1 MSKKPSVQYEYRAK
15 RDRLEITNSLK
26 KKSERKD
33 LMKAPS
39 SKASRRCGPR
49 KEAKEA
55 AKKSLEGNQNTCG
68 RRLIVRASAH

>member
-1 MSKKPSVQYEYRAK
+1 MSKRPSVQYEYHAK

-26 KKSERKD
+26 KKSGRKD

-39 SKASRRCGPR
+39 SKARRRCGPR